1 MKNKRQTYYLHINE
15 TQMNELL
22 STINE
27 TRQAVAASGNHPQRL
42 TRLKGLQK
50 AIENSVYFHK
60 KHNIVE
66 IDIVET
72 DKDGDWLLE
81 DE

>member
-1 MKNKRQTYYLHINE
+1 MKNKRQTYYLHISE
-15 TQMNELL
+15 TQMKELL
-22 STINE
+22 STIND
-27 TRQAVAASGNHPQRL
+27 TRRAVAASGDQPQRL
-42 TRLKGLQK
+42 TRLKGLHR
-50 AIENSVYFHK
+50 ALETSVYFHK